1 MVSYRWRRYSIF
13 VVVSL
18 LLAFLSVPSI
28 VKTTDASRIDII
40 DYDLE
45 GIDADTSQYFVV
57 WLRGVTPVPMEVN
70 ASVLEF
76 VGSTGWPQLS
86 IEVYDYEHYS
96 YTTGAL
102 ATCGTH
108 ENYTC
113 RLSFEAPGQEKVV
126 VAVRNLD
133 PVDDAVYN
141 ITFSSPLSMD
151 FQYTTIFDINNVT
164 NPQANTISI
173 TYFHTTNPYL
183 FRLSSSGDS
192 RIVLEYIS
200 LYQRDEIYF
209 MIYNKGNTTDLFIGI
224 LGVPYPPETYP
235 SFTAFIID
243 FEDVGE
249 EDKEVLYL
257 WSISNYSCSGVF
269 TCESGHRYN
278 FWIDRGYWE
287 PDLNIVFD
295 TFGNEELNYEP
306 ELFAENPEGV
316 ISLRL
321 SFTDPWLEYQ
331 SLQRDIFNYYLGIGG
346 IAAGGFGVFLFSVW
360 YYRRRYH

>member
-1 MVSYRWRRYSIF
+1 MTWQRWRRYSVFI
-13 VVVSL
+13 VLIL
-18 LLAFLSVPSI
+18 LLTVLSVPSI
-28 VKTTDASRIDII
+28 VMKTDASKITIV

-45 GIDADTSQYFVV
+45 GIDAGTTQYYVV

-76 VGSTGWPQLS
+76 VGATGWPQLS
-86 IEVYDYEHYS
+86 IEVYDYED
-96 YTTGAL
+96 YTYDIGAI
-102 ATCGTH
+102 ASCGTH
-108 ENYTC
+108 DNYTC
-113 RLSFEAPGQEKVV
+113 RLSFDAPGQDKVV
-126 VAVRNLD
+126 VAVKNLD

-141 ITFSSPLSMD
+141 ITFSSSYDMD
-151 FQYTTIFDINNVT
+151 FQYTSMFDIDDIT
-164 NPQANTISI
+164 DQQANTISI

-192 RIVLEYIS
+192 RVVLEYIS

-209 MIYNKGNTTDLFIGI
+209 MIYNKGNTTDMFVGI
-224 LGVPYPPETYP
+224 LGIPYYETYP
-235 SFTAFIID
+235 EFTSFIID

-257 WSISNYSCSGVF
+257 WTISNYSCSGVF

-278 FWIDRGYWE
+278 FWIDLGYWE
-287 PDLNIVFD
+287 PDLYIVFD
-295 TFGNEELNYEP
+295 TFGDEELNYDP
-306 ELFAENPEGV
+306 DLFAENPDSV
-316 ISLRL
+316 VSLRL

-331 SLQRDIFNYYLGIGG
+331 GLQRDIFNYYLGIGG
-346 IAAGGFGVFLFSVW
+346 IAAGGFGVFLFSAW